1 MRINIQNLQDK
12 ITIRPKKIKELVLKS
27 LSLVGIK
34 KKKVSINICF
44 LDDKEIKKLN
54 QRFLAKNIPT
64 DVIAFNLSSNK
75 KTILADIAIST
86 ETAIRNAKIFKTSP
100 FYEIYLYIIHG
111 LLHILGYDDRTKRQ
125 KKIIQR
131 KTEYILNK
139 LKLSLKS
146 HGNL

>member
-12 ITIRPKKIKELVLKS
+12 ITIKPKRIKELVLKS

-34 KKKVSINICF
+34 KKKVNINICF

-131 KTEYILNK
+131 KTKYILNK
-139 LKLSLKS
+139 LKLSLGFY
-146 HGNL
+146 GNP